1 MAAAEALLSPAEQA
15 WEAADYGRARSL
27 AERAKA
33 AAQQTIQDAESALQQ
48 INEAREAIAAG
59 VAERVDMAAAEDLLS
74 QAEEAWEA
82 ADYGRARSL
91 AERAKAAAQ
100 QTIQDAESA
109 LQQIN
114 EAREAIVAGV
124 AERVDMGAAEA
135 LLSRA
140 EEAFQGGDYER
151 ARELALQAKELTPRI
166 VQAGEAIHA
175 ARASV
180 EQERARRINLTSAE
194 ALLSRAEEAFQ
205 GGDYERARELALQV
219 KELTPRIVQAGEAI
233 HAARASVEQE
243 RAKGFHSARA
253 EELLAQAEKAFE
265 DGEYQSAG
273 PLALRARSIALDIDG
288 DGVRNEEDFA
298 PTVHNTY
305 IYIGGAAILAS
316 LALVTPLAVR
326 RRRKRRADLE
336 RARQLEAE
344 LKQREAEERASYQA
358 KIREFEAQLKQ
369 WKDEGY
375 VGLEEEMVQLKGQ
388 SSKG

>member
-1 MAAAEALLSPAEQA
+1 M
-15 WEAADYGRARSL
+15 
-27 AERAKA
+27 
-33 AAQQTIQDAESALQQ
+33 
-48 INEAREAIAAG
+48 
-59 VAERVDMAAAEDLLS
+59 
-74 QAEEAWEA
+74 
-82 ADYGRARSL
+82 
-91 AERAKAAAQ
+91 
-100 QTIQDAESA
+100 
-109 LQQIN
+109 
-114 EAREAIVAGV
+114 
-124 AERVDMGAAEA
+124 
-135 LLSRA
+135 
-140 EEAFQGGDYER
+140 
-151 ARELALQAKELTPRI
+151 
-166 VQAGEAIHA
+166 
-175 ARASV
+175 
-180 EQERARRINLTSAE
+180 
-194 ALLSRAEEAFQ
+194 
-205 GGDYERARELALQV
+205 
-219 KELTPRIVQAGEAI
+219 
-233 HAARASVEQE
+233 
-243 RAKGFHSARA
+243 
-253 EELLAQAEKAFE
+253 LAQAEKAFE